1 MVSEKPTIPYKMKAV
16 FLEKKDGP
24 LIVKEVLTPT
34 PRHGEVLVKIAAAPV
49 NPSDLA
55 RIRNAHTWFDL
66 TKFIP
71 GLEGS
76 GKVVAAGKGVL
87 PALWLGKRV
96 VCAAHNPESGT
107 WAEYMVTSAG
117 TCFPLGKKVSDE
129 QGSMSMVNPLTA
141 ISFIEIAKQGNHKAL
156 INNAA
161 ASALGRMI
169 ELLGNK
175 NNIPVINLVRS
186 QKNVDTLKTRGS
198 KYVLNSSDPAF
209 AENLCELANS
219 LNATILF
226 DSVCDDSLQGM
237 IGVLPKNS
245 KIIIYGNLT
254 GAENIKINPRGL
266 IDNNIKIEGFFLGSR
281 SQENGILKN
290 MKNLIEVRRLMSNDM
305 KINIQGRYP
314 LDRVQEAVDTYLSN
328 MSAGKV
334 LLVNS

>member
-1 MVSEKPTIPYKMKAV
+1 MVTEKFAPPYKMKAV

-34 PRHGEVLVKIAAAPV
+34 PGRGEVLVKIAAAPI

-55 RIRNAHTWFDL
+55 RIRNAHTWLDL
-66 TKFIP
+66 SKFIP

-87 PALWLGKRV
+87 PALWLGNRV
-96 VCAAHNPESGT
+96 VCASHNPESGT

-117 TCFPLGKKVSDE
+117 TCFPLGRKVSDE

-141 ISFIEIAKQGNHKAL
+141 ISFIEIAKQGGHKAL
-156 INNAA
+156 INNAS

-175 NNIPVINLVRS
+175 NKIPVINIVRS
-186 QKNVDTLKTRGS
+186 QKNLDTLKTLGS
-198 KYVLNSSDPAF
+198 KYVLNSSDPSF
-209 AENLCELANS
+209 TENLCELANK

-226 DSVCDDSLQGM
+226 DSVCDEGLQGM
-237 IGVLPKNS
+237 TGALPKNS
-245 KIIIYGNLT
+245 KVVIYGNLT

-266 IDNNIKIEGFFLGSR
+266 IDSNIKIEGFFLGSR

-290 MKNLIEVRRLMSNDM
+290 MKNLIEVRRLMSSDL
-305 KINIQGRYP
+305 KINIQGKYP

-334 LLVNS
+334 LLVNV